1 VPTLRGQLISYQ
13 WANVSASE
21 DMTLKI
27 KDEQGREIIS
37 KPTSWFSSFS
47 VLIDGSEGRKIVLL
61 SADEKVMQSFLTEIV
76 DKKYDVELYGKRQ
89 RDVSSPELLWATL
102 K

>member
-1 VPTLRGQLISYQ
+1 
-13 WANVSASE
+13 
-21 DMTLKI
+21 
-27 KDEQGREIIS
+27 
-37 KPTSWFSSFS
+37 

-76 DKKYDVELYGKRQ
+76 DKKYDVELYGKLQ